1 MSILSLKEVSLSLK
15 SGPLFERACLEI
27 EADDRIGL
35 IGQNGSGKS
44 SLLSLLVKD
53 LIPDTGEVAWEKN
66 FSYSL
71 LPQTIAI
78 PKSATVASF
87 LEYGKASEIDAAENG
102 RGEDSVSRSE
112 DSVHRG
118 ERSAGRVRHYDTPA
132 ISLEN
137 RYKALCR
144 ELGFADMDLPLET
157 LSGGEKKKIALARAL
172 APAADLLILD
182 EPTNHLDIQ
191 TIEWLETRL
200 QTFPK
205 AVILVTHDRWFLD
218 AVVSSIVEI
227 DRHELRAYPGSYSQ
241 FLEKKAS
248 WLASLDRMEN
258 KRLANLKIEL
268 EWLNR
273 GARARATKSERR
285 KKEIEKMRESLI
297 EKPHAR
303 IEFASSETR
312 LGKKVCILRNL
323 GLTFDTPKAQ
333 EASGDALAT
342 HDPIETYDS
351 AAANANAISARAAD
365 GSAPKQGPGA
375 GADSAVTAPRRLFE
389 NFSWEIEP
397 GAKIGIVGPNGCGK
411 TSLLKIIAGRLA
423 PTEGC
428 VELGQTVRMA
438 VFEQTSESV
447 DTNLSILE
455 YIQEHAEHFV
465 LPDGSALD
473 AEFLLE
479 RFGFSRDFQK
489 QKLRRLSG
497 GELRRLMLVRV
508 LAESPNF
515 LLLDEPTNDLDIETI
530 ESLESYCADF
540 TGSLLIVS
548 HDRLLVDRLADELVI
563 FDGHGKI
570 SRFHGSY
577 LDWKLEQETRAAGT
591 RRKSATA
598 VRGPGKTE
606 KTEAT
611 EWGSAGATGS
621 AAMSLRTTTAEVSG
635 GAPDAPQ
642 KSQKSKKAQK
652 AASVTQGMLRR
663 AEYPESGQTQPKGPA
678 KLSFKEKQEL
688 AALLD
693 EIDALETEKRGLDE
707 FFQRPVDSPAT
718 LAEASRR
725 YEEIGRLL
733 PLKLARWEALASRE

>member
-27 EADDRIGL
+27 EGNARIGL

-71 LPQTIAI
+71 LPQTFAI
-78 PKSATVASF
+78 PENATIASF
-87 LEYGKASEIDAAENG
+87 LDYGKASEIAAAKSAL
-102 RGEDSVSRSE
+102 GEDFARRSE
-112 DSVHRG
+112 GSAHRG
-118 ERSAGRVRHYDTPA
+118 RHYDMPA
-132 ISLEN
+132 ISLGN

-144 ELGFADMDLPLET
+144 ELGFADMDLSLET
-157 LSGGEKKKIALARAL
+157 LSGGEKKKVALARPL
-172 APAADLLILD
+172 APEADLLILD

-191 TIEWLETRL
+191 TIEWLEARL
-200 QTFPK
+200 QAFPK

-227 DRHELRAYPGSYSQ
+227 DRHELRSYPGSYSQ
-241 FLEKKAS
+241 FLEKKAV
-248 WLASLDRMEN
+248 WLASLDRMESR
-258 KRLANLKIEL
+258 RLANLKIEL

-303 IEFASSETR
+303 VEFASSETR
-312 LGKKVCILRNL
+312 LGKKVCILQNL
-323 GLTFDTPKAQ
+323 GLAFDVPETQDGVLAPH
-333 EASGDALAT
+333 ASTAV
-342 HDPIETYDS
+342 YDTAAPD
-351 AAANANAISARAAD
+351 AAATARAPAARATDRSAAD
-365 GSAPKQGPGA
+365 GSIPQLKSETAE
-375 GADSAVTAPRRLFE
+375 DSASAGLAPRRLFK

-423 PTEGC
+423 PTEGS

-438 VFEQTSESV
+438 VFEQTNESV
-447 DTNLSILE
+447 DTDLSILE

-489 QKLRRLSG
+489 QRLRSLSG
-497 GELRRLMLVRV
+497 GELRRLILVRV
-508 LAESPNF
+508 LSESPNF

-530 ESLESYCADF
+530 ESLESYCAEF
-540 TGSLLIVS
+540 AGSLLIVS

-570 SRFHGSY
+570 DRFHGSY
-577 LDWKLEQETRAAGT
+577 LDWKLEQETRTAAT
-591 RRKSATA
+591 KLQPTA
-598 VRGPGKTE
+598 NARGAEKTE
-606 KTEAT
+606 KTAET
-611 EWGSAGATGS
+611 EYAEQASAAATGR
-621 AAMSLRTTTAEVSG
+621 ATVAPGKAVSEAFG
-635 GAPDAPQ
+635 SVNEAPSKAPARQ
-642 KSQKSKKAQK
+642 RE
-652 AASVTQGMLRR
+652 TRR
-663 AEYPESGQTQPKGPA
+663 AEFSESGPTQPKKSA

-693 EIDALETEKRGLDE
+693 EIDALESEKRSLDE
-707 FFQRPVDSPAT
+707 FFQKPVNSPAA
-718 LAEASRR
+718 LAEAGRR
-725 YEEIGRLL
+725 YEEIGHLL
-733 PLKLARWEALASRE
+733 PQKLARWEALASRE